1 VIRPATAADTPAIAG
16 LIRALAEY
24 ERLTHEVDF
33 DEATLGRNLFG
44 PRPYAEV
51 ALCEH
56 AGEVAGFALF
66 FHEFS
71 TFAGKPGLYLEDI
84 FVLPDHRRHGHG
96 RELLAYLARLAVE
109 RDCARLEWRVLD
121 WNEPAIAF
129 YRALGAEELADW
141 TTYRLTGNALRELG
155 GPASG

>member
-1 VIRPATAADTPAIAG
+1 VIRAATVADTPAIAA

-33 DEATLGRNLFG
+33 DEETLRRNLFG

-56 AGEVAGFALF
+56 DGGIAGFALF

-84 FVLPDHRRHGHG
+84 FVLPEHRRHGHG

-109 RDCARLEWRVLD
+109 RHCARMEWRVLD

-129 YRALGAEELADW
+129 YRALGAEELGDW
-141 TTYRLTGNALRELG
+141 TTYRLTGGALQALRRE
-155 GPASG
+155 ASG